1 MRSLSLVLSCLF
13 RLVGW
18 LHVRAGGGGGP
29 GEPEQRGA
37 VAQEEQGQTLAG
49 RERGQF
55 TQTGQCDA
63 ISNQVVNIT
72 SYCYVYGYFKW
83 YGLSP
88 VGTTMGGGLG
98 AMR

>member
-1 MRSLSLVLSCLF
+1 MGV
-13 RLVGW
+13 
-18 LHVRAGGGGGP
+18 GGGP
-29 GEPEQRGA
+29 GEPVQRGA

-49 RERGQF
+49 RGRGPF
-55 TQTGQCDA
+55 TRTGQSDDHRNHA
-63 ISNQVVNIT
+63 VTIT